1 MWWYLLD
8 LITISIPSFP
18 LFFSILSEAI
28 DWLTFLEMS
37 NKKSKVQD
45 ESLALKKV
53 SERKQGISK
62 NKMKNEGVDLVDKS
76 WFYFHIIKNLDFSYV
91 P

>member
-1 MWWYLLD
+1 M
-8 LITISIPSFP
+8 
-18 LFFSILSEAI
+18 
-28 DWLTFLEMS
+28 TFLEMS

-62 NKMKNEGVDLVDKS
+62 NMMKNEGVDLVDKS
-76 WFYFHIIKNLDFSYV
+76 
-91 P
+91 